1 MKKDYH
7 FRADEEATGIL
18 EEVQRRGWNR
28 SFWMNKAVKSH
39 HRRQGWAF
47 VKRASA
53 RGKAGKGD
61 RDE

>member
-18 EEVQRRGWNR
+18 EEVQRRGFNR

-39 HRRQGWAF
+39 HRRQVWSF
-47 VKRASA
+47 VKRADS
-53 RGKAGKGD
+53 RGKAKQNRED
-61 RDE
+61 